1 MAPFSALVLMPSYNT
16 GPRLAAV
23 VAEALSQG
31 WPVRVIVDGSTDN
44 SDVPLDAL
52 SRTEPRLS
60 VLRLPANAGKGGAV
74 LAGARSALADGF
86 SHGLIMDADGQH
98 PAASIGEFMAA
109 ARDQPGAQILGR
121 PRFPANIPIE
131 RLYGRQLSI
140 GLVRLLVLGPGI
152 ADPLFGFR
160 VYPLAALLATLGP
173 RRGGRRYDFD
183 TESAVRLAWSGVP
196 PVNRWAPVRYFSRA
210 EGGVSHFHY
219 LRDNVRLVWMHT
231 RLITELLLRRW
242 PSLLRHRRAWRQAG
256 WTAALLLLGLIMPDP
271 DRLSAAGSASS
282 VVAEERIPLAPGA
295 WDDLARL
302 FTGQTDVT
310 ADFTEHRYFPFRKI
324 PVVLTGVS
332 RVSATRGLSLQ
343 YLTPA
348 ERLVILDGEGMV
360 LRDAKG
366 DSTPPADP
374 RGDAAN
380 RALRHVLRL
389 DFPALAQ
396 DFELLGRR
404 EGDRWSLVLVPRADD
419 LRRTLG
425 RISVDGEAAVV
436 RRIELRRSALQ
447 SVEILISAP
456 RLSAPFAADE
466 LKRYFR

>member
-1 MAPFSALVLMPSYNT
+1 MPSYNT

-23 VAEALSQG
+23 VAEALRQG
-31 WPVRVIVDGSTDN
+31 WPVRVIVDGSTDA
-44 SDVPLDAL
+44 SDVPLEAL
-52 SRTEPRLS
+52 ARTEPRLS
-60 VLRLPANAGKGGAV
+60 VLRLPANEGKGGAV

-98 PAASIGEFMAA
+98 PAASIAEFMDA
-109 ARDQPGAQILGR
+109 AREQPEAQILGR
-121 PRFPANIPIE
+121 PRFPSNIPIE

-196 PVNRWAPVRYFSRA
+196 PVNRWAPVKYFSRA

-219 LRDNVRLVWMHT
+219 LRDNVRLVWMHA
-231 RLITELLLRRW
+231 RLITELLLLRW
-242 PSLLRHRRAWRQAG
+242 PSLLRHRRAWRRAG
-256 WTAALLLLGLIMPDP
+256 WVAAVLMLGVIPSGP
-271 DRLSAAGSASS
+271 GRLCAAEPAQP
-282 VVAEERIPLAPGA
+282 VVAEERIPIAPGS
-295 WDDLARL
+295 WDDLARMVAA
-302 FTGQTDVT
+302 QSEVT

-332 RVSATRGLSLQ
+332 RVSAARGLSLQ
-343 YLTPA
+343 YLTPT
-348 ERLVILDGEGMV
+348 ERLVILDSEGML
-360 LRDAKG
+360 LRDATG

-404 EGDRWSLVLVPRADD
+404 AGDRWSLVLVPRADD

-425 RISVDGEAAVV
+425 RISVDGEAGLV

-447 SVEILISAP
+447 SVEILISPPRAP
-456 RLSAPFAADE
+456 APFAADD

>member
-1 MAPFSALVLMPSYNT
+1 MP
-16 GPRLAAV
+16 P
-23 VAEALSQG
+23 
-31 WPVRVIVDGSTDN
+31 
-44 SDVPLDAL
+44 
-52 SRTEPRLS
+52 
-60 VLRLPANAGKGGAV
+60 
-74 LAGARSALADGF
+74 
-86 SHGLIMDADGQH
+86 
-98 PAASIGEFMAA
+98 GE
-109 ARDQPGAQILGR
+109 QPEAQILGR
-121 PRFPANIPIE
+121 PRFPSNIPIE

-196 PVNRWAPVRYFSRA
+196 PVNRWAPVKYFSRA

-219 LRDNVRLVWMHT
+219 LRDNVRLVWMHA
-231 RLITELLLRRW
+231 RLITELLLLRW
-242 PSLLRHRRAWRQAG
+242 PSLLRHRRAWRRAG
-256 WTAALLLLGLIMPDP
+256 WVAAVLMLGVIPSGP
-271 DRLSAAGSASS
+271 GRLCAAEPAQP
-282 VVAEERIPLAPGA
+282 VVAEERIPIAPGS
-295 WDDLARL
+295 WDDLARMVAA
-302 FTGQTDVT
+302 QSEVT

-332 RVSATRGLSLQ
+332 RVSAARGLSLQ
-343 YLTPA
+343 YLTPT
-348 ERLVILDGEGMV
+348 ERLVILDSEGML
-360 LRDAKG
+360 LRDATG

-404 EGDRWSLVLVPRADD
+404 AGDRWSLVLVPRADD

-425 RISVDGEAAVV
+425 RISVDGEAGLV

-447 SVEILISAP
+447 SVEILISPP
-456 RLSAPFAADE
+456 RRARPVRRGR

>member
-1 MAPFSALVLMPSYNT
+1 MPSYNT

-23 VAEALSQG
+23 VAEALRQG
-31 WPVRVIVDGSTDN
+31 WPVRVIVDGSTDA
-44 SDVPLDAL
+44 SDVPLEAL
-52 SRTEPRLS
+52 ARTEPRLS
-60 VLRLPANAGKGGAV
+60 VLRLPANEGKGGAV

-98 PAASIGEFMAA
+98 PAASIAEFMDA
-109 ARDQPGAQILGR
+109 ARKQPEAQILGR
-121 PRFPANIPIE
+121 PRFPSNIPIE

-196 PVNRWAPVRYFSRA
+196 PVNRWAPVKYFSRA

-219 LRDNVRLVWMHT
+219 LRDNVRLVWMHA
-231 RLITELLLRRW
+231 RLITELLLLRW
-242 PSLLRHRRAWRQAG
+242 PSLLRHRRAWRRAG
-256 WTAALLLLGLIMPDP
+256 WVAAVLMLGVIPSGP
-271 DRLSAAGSASS
+271 GRLCAAEPAQP
-282 VVAEERIPLAPGA
+282 VVAEERIPIAPGS
-295 WDDLARL
+295 WDDLARMVAA
-302 FTGQTDVT
+302 QSEVT

-332 RVSATRGLSLQ
+332 RVSAARGLSLQ
-343 YLTPA
+343 YLTPT
-348 ERLVILDGEGMV
+348 ERLVILDSEGTL
-360 LRDAKG
+360 LRDATG

-404 EGDRWSLVLVPRADD
+404 AGDRWSLVLVPRADD

-425 RISVDGEAAVV
+425 RISVDGEAGLV

-447 SVEILISAP
+447 SVEILISPP
-456 RLSAPFAADE
+456 RPPAPFAADD

>member
-1 MAPFSALVLMPSYNT
+1 MPSYNT

-23 VAEALSQG
+23 VAEALRQG
-31 WPVRVIVDGSTDN
+31 WPVRVIVDGSTDA
-44 SDVPLDAL
+44 SDVPLEAL
-52 SRTEPRLS
+52 ARTEPRLS
-60 VLRLPANAGKGGAV
+60 VLRLPANEGKGGAV

-98 PAASIGEFMAA
+98 PAASIAEFMDA
-109 ARDQPGAQILGR
+109 AREQPEAQILGR
-121 PRFPANIPIE
+121 PRFPSNIPIE

-196 PVNRWAPVRYFSRA
+196 PVNRWAPVKYFSRA

-219 LRDNVRLVWMHT
+219 LRDNVRLVWMHA
-231 RLITELLLRRW
+231 RLITELLLLRW
-242 PSLLRHRRAWRQAG
+242 PSLLRHRRAWRRAG
-256 WTAALLLLGLIMPDP
+256 WVAAVLMLGVIPSGP
-271 DRLSAAGSASS
+271 GRLCAAEPAQP
-282 VVAEERIPLAPGA
+282 VVAEERIPIAPGS
-295 WDDLARL
+295 WDDLARMVAA
-302 FTGQTDVT
+302 QSEVT

-332 RVSATRGLSLQ
+332 RVSAARGLSLQ
-343 YLTPA
+343 YLTPT
-348 ERLVILDGEGMV
+348 ERLVILDSEGML
-360 LRDAKG
+360 LRDATG

-404 EGDRWSLVLVPRADD
+404 AGDRWSLVLVPRADD

-425 RISVDGEAAVV
+425 RISVDGEAGLV

-447 SVEILISAP
+447 SVEILISPP
-456 RLSAPFAADE
+456 RPPAPFAADD